1 MWRWLA
7 KTFAVDFVY
16 SRFDVTPL
24 TVALL
29 HIACFVDA
37 Y

>member
-7 KTFAVDFVY
+7 KTFAIDFVY

-24 TVALL
+24 PVALH